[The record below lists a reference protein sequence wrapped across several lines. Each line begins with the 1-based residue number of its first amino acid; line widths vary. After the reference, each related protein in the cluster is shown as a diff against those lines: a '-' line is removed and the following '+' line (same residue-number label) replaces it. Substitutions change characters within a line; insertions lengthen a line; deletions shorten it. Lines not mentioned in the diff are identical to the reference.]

1 MHFSEVTFQ
10 QIEHFL
16 PSAFFVL
23 LIFFLDRVTKIYVIS
38 LSKNNFDNKL
48 FSSKY
53 LDFTLIWNEG
63 IAFGLMSFNNDLF
76 YNILSAIILI
86 ITIVVLIL
94 ALKNKGIKRYAFLSI
109 FAGSLGNL
117 YDRFFYFAVP
127 DFIDFHFDGFHWFIL
142 RTFPNKIVS
151 KIKKIN
157 NSPIVFSSNLII
169 SKLLKGIFFL
179 SKTFSVASF

>member
-1 MHFSEVTFQ
+1 MFYLLESYLRKMQKTFMQ
-10 QIEHFL
+10 YLKNKNFYFNF
-16 PSAFFVL
+16 FFVL

-127 DFIDFHFDGFHWFIL
+127 DFIDFHFDGFHWFIFNVADIFITL
-142 RTFPNKIVS
+142 GVIIMIMTEFFV
-151 KIKKIN
+151 KKQSIN
-157 NSPIVFSSNLII
+157 E
-169 SKLLKGIFFL
+169 
-179 SKTFSVASF
+179 